1 MPSHAK
7 TKQPKQPVKASWA
20 AGGMFAKPAAK
31 PSHPQQA
38 AALLGLLSGTA
49 ANTYTTNSC
58 PAAATILAAQLA
70 AQKHD
75 EAGRQRNNKR
85 AAGTDGNVEELRP
98 TWQRIQSPTAA
109 VGSVFATPPAA
120 GSRSAH
126 PMQQRLGSSA
136 QVCAEAAAVDAIAAA
151 QKKRDAE
158 RARAA
163 AAAAAEA
170 SRGEQSI
177 PRGEQHQ
184 QPHPQ
189 AAEQAAQPQ
198 GAEAAPSS
206 SAGRVVHSWLYPIMN
221 KCGLEVLVAGKGDH
235 KLQGSLA
242 GLSKKSF
249 VRAKVD
255 PQPARKA
262 PSVLP
267 AVQDTI
273 GPEEYHRVMAF
284 AEEYGLMGRP
294 RHGNLCPNLE
304 TQNQLSHTIPTP
316 HTPVRVR

>member
-1 MPSHAK
+1 
-7 TKQPKQPVKASWA
+7 
-20 AGGMFAKPAAK
+20 
-31 PSHPQQA
+31 
-38 AALLGLLSGTA
+38 
-49 ANTYTTNSC
+49 
-58 PAAATILAAQLA
+58 
-70 AQKHD
+70 
-75 EAGRQRNNKR
+75 
-85 AAGTDGNVEELRP
+85 
-98 TWQRIQSPTAA
+98 
-109 VGSVFATPPAA
+109 
-120 GSRSAH
+120 
-126 PMQQRLGSSA
+126 MQQRLGSSA

-294 RHGNLCPNLE
+294 RHGMFILLCCLIWNCRKPLPKFRNSKSTLAYYPDAPHPR
-304 TQNQLSHTIPTP
+304 TCALTIACPRAP
-316 HTPVRVR
+316 RVTR